1 MVNGISILVTAW
13 GLQINIEN
21 NEKET
26 NNDCQETGNC
36 VCCITK
42 KERMAMLHNERKMKR
57 EYLRKNRKLFLNQT

>member
-21 NEKET
+21 NEKE
-26 NNDCQETGNC
+26 
-36 VCCITK
+36 TK